1 MTIEQ
6 NKISYVENIKSQVL
20 NNVKDSEDILV
31 NPKKTLLL
39 VVDMVNDSNREEGFL
54 GKGGSNISMA
64 LSIEPAVI
72 DIINKCKNAPLKVC
86 YVKPIYDFNYLLKP
100 MRQQFQMSG
109 LPDMLFKKGT

>member
-39 VVDMVNDSNREEGFL
+39 VVDMVNDSNREEGFWE
-54 GKGGSNISMA
+54 KVEVISPW
-64 LSIEPAVI
+64 L
-72 DIINKCKNAPLKVC
+72 
-86 YVKPIYDFNYLLKP
+86 YL
-100 MRQQFQMSG
+100 
-109 LPDMLFKKGT
+109 

>member
-39 VVDMVNDSNREEGFL
+39 VVDMVNDSNREEGFF
-54 GKGGSNISMA
+54 GKRW
-64 LSIEPAVI
+64 
-72 DIINKCKNAPLKVC
+72 K
-86 YVKPIYDFNYLLKP
+86 
-100 MRQQFQMSG
+100 
-109 LPDMLFKKGT
+109 